1 MVFWWF
7 EKGGWGGGGGWRGGQ
22 KLINSLNIRREIYK
36 QSTLFLDF
44 A

>member
-1 MVFWWF
+1 MIW
-7 EKGGWGGGGGWRGGQ
+7 KGGLGGGGGQ
-22 KLINSLNIRREIYK
+22 KLMNSLNIRREIYK